1 MKCSQAHKFI
11 GDRLDGGLGPE
22 DNERLREH
30 LASCPDCRDLLKDFQ
45 KIVEQAKDLPKHE
58 PSNRAWTA
66 ILSGVRAAGREPSA
80 VRMPKPKWR
89 EIYIFTGRAKYAWAA
104 ALFLVVVG
112 GIAVGLFRPGKDLS
126 GPSEQDRYTLAKLE
140 EAEKHYKLAI
150 RALNDAI
157 GSQKNGL
164 DPQVAAVFSRN
175 LREIDTAIQ
184 ACQNAVSKE
193 PNSLEAR
200 EYLLGA
206 YKDKVAFL
214 DNIIDVKKIFPSG
227 KTAGSIL

>member
-11 GDRLDGGLGPE
+11 GDQLDGALDPK

-30 LASCPDCRDLLKDFQ
+30 LASCPDCRDLLRDFQ

-58 PSNRAWTA
+58 PSNRVWTA
-66 ILSGVRAAGREPSA
+66 ILSGVRAAGRAPSA

-89 EIYIFTGRAKYAWAA
+89 EIYIFSGRAKYAWAA
-104 ALFLVVVG
+104 ALLLVVAG
-112 GIAVGLFRPGKDLS
+112 GIAAGLFRPGKDLS
-126 GPSEQDRYTLAKLE
+126 GLSEQDRFTLAKLE
-140 EAEKHYKLAI
+140 EAEKHYQLAI
-150 RALNDAI
+150 RALSDAI

-164 DPQVAAVFSRN
+164 DPQVAAVFNRN

-184 ACQNAVSKE
+184 ACQRAVSKQ
-193 PNSLEAR
+193 PNSLDAR

-206 YKDKVAFL
+206 YKDKVEFL
-214 DNIIDVKKIFPSG
+214 DNIIDFRKISPPG
-227 KTAGSIL
+227 KPAGSIL